1 MTALIYFVAFVL
13 LGQVGAELVELN
25 CSDNATCIENLER
38 NLYTSIK
45 QHKTVRLF
53 DVLTIEPL
61 RTRHARSN
69 QSPLTRFLTSHA
81 ISFDWN
87 DFTFRF
93 SNAEDKNDS
102 LDLEVFENRSSNDE
116 TETVRMKSVV
126 KTDDESE
133 DKLKKIRNKKKKKV
147 QKKKILQAVIPIL
160 FGMKST
166 GVIMFALAIVTAI
179 TIKAFFASKLAL
191 LVTVGMA
198 IKKLYESYSNGVGLQ
213 NNPYLYSQYP
223 IDFPGASSQAYSVNG
238 ANTQFASPELYNP
251 TGLGSQQYTHEIL
264 HQNDVT
270 AQQSQQA
277 PTLLLNS
284 TRSASERWDGYRQ
297 RPMFYGT
304 SRATSES
311 YSVYQKSRR

>member
-1 MTALIYFVAFVL
+1 MTTFIYFIAFVL
-13 LGQVGAELVELN
+13 LGQVGAELVELK
-25 CSDNATCIENLER
+25 CSDNATCIENLGR
-38 NLYTSIK
+38 KLYTSIR

-53 DVLTIEPL
+53 DLLTIEPL

-69 QSPLTRFLTSHA
+69 QGPLTRLLTSHA
-81 ISFDWN
+81 ISFDWD
-87 DFTFRF
+87 DFTFRL
-93 SNAEDKNDS
+93 SNPEDKSDS
-102 LDLEVFENRSSNDE
+102 LDLEVFENRSSKDE
-116 TETVRMKSVV
+116 PESVPKKSVV
-126 KTDDESE
+126 KTIDESE
-133 DKLKKIRNKKKKKV
+133 DKPLKIRNKKKKKV
-147 QKKKILQAVIPIL
+147 QKRKVLQAVIPIL

-166 GVIMFALAIVTAI
+166 GAVMFALAIVSTI

-213 NNPYLYSQYP
+213 NNPYLYTQYP
-223 IDFPGASSQAYSVNG
+223 IDFPSVSSQAYSVNG
-238 ANTQFASPELYNP
+238 VNSQFASPELYNP
-251 TGLGSQQYTHEIL
+251 TGLGSQQHTHEIL
-264 HQNDVT
+264 HQNEVT

-284 TRSASERWDGYRQ
+284 TRTASERWDGYRR